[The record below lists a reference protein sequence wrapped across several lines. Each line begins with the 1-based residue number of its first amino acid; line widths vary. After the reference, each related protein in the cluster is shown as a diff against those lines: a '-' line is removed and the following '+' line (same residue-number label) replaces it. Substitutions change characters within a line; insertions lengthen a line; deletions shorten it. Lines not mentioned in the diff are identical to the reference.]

1 VYLIGLTGG
10 IGAGKSTV
18 ASLLADLGAVIIDAD
33 QVARD
38 VVAAGEPALAR
49 ITEAFG
55 PEILS
60 PDGSLNRPALG
71 SIVFNDASA
80 RARLNDIV
88 HPAVRGRS
96 EALFAQAA
104 PNDVVVYDVPL
115 LIEADTKYPYDMVVV
130 AMAPEDVRAERLMSI
145 RGMTESEARSRIEAQ
160 ASDEERLAVAD
171 VVIDTGGALDQTRE
185 QVENLW
191 HTIALRAHH

>member
-38 VVAAGEPALAR
+38 VVAVGQPALEHIA
-49 ITEAFG
+49 EAFG

-71 SIVFNDASA
+71 SIVFTNESA
-80 RARLNDIV
+80 REKLNAIV
-88 HPAVRGRS
+88 HPAVRERT
-96 EALFAQAA
+96 EALFAGSAL
-104 PNDVVVYDVPL
+104 NDVVVYDVPL

-130 AMAPEDVRAERLMSI
+130 AMAPEDVRAERLMTM

-160 ASDEERLAVAD
+160 ASDEQRLAIAD
-171 VVIDTGGALDQTRE
+171 VVIDTGGSLEHTRE

-191 HTIALRAHH
+191 RTIALRAHH